1 LGEYLEMRRDLVEG
15 VEEFYCETADDVC
28 VDDGDDGDDGD
39 DVSNTYDFCAAAAET
54 CDAEEVSDWRA
65 ITLFDAA

>member
-28 VDDGDDGDDGD
+28 VDDGDDS
-39 DVSNTYDFCAAAAET
+39 SNTYDFCAAAAET